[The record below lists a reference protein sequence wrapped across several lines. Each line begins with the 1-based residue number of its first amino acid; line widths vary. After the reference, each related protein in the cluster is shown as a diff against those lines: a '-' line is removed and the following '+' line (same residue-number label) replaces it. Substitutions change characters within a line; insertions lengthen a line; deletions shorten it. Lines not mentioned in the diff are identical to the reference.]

1 MKEDKTVRTD
11 EDTHTELIIMAARR
25 KVTIG
30 TVLKQLVDA
39 EKARNESE
47 SKEE

>member
-1 MKEDKTVRTD
+1 MEQDKVVRTD

-47 SKEE
+47 KED